1 MEDGQ
6 ICDESQKHKCEKL
19 ISNYLRDLKE
29 KTNLRSSKS
38 FRDISLI
45 ELGFIIIE
53 FIEDVL
59 IPEQKEFKKKY
70 INLNLNEL
78 REKEEKKNKFYFYD
92 FELICNRIKYI
103 MNEIKLFGENL
114 YYIYGEKYAERIFE
128 KIFHIDIY
136 DYNDLGTEVK
146 KFIGNKINDYCDMGR
161 QDYYNLIIVLFNI
174 LISYCVMNKFCHI
187 DTNIILKHND
197 LTILLYMFKNPK
209 KVFITVNKNIVKKR
223 YKKKNNDIKLSNVSA
238 KFVNNISGEGFNL
251 KSKIK
256 IQLTNN
262 GSIYYII
269 PSFYKDREKLI
280 TKLNDKLN
288 YNIDYDRH
296 NIPYINYNKTDNIL
310 IINGMEY
317 NVYDI
322 SREFTLHSELYNL
335 HLNEI
340 KRETHNKKR
349 EFFAK
354 LKNDCIKR
362 IYESSNRK
370 RMRYTDHESECDDR
384 ETKRRKI
391 INDQYNK
398 TSNRKRIRYNDYESE
413 CDERETKRRKITNDM
428 NDEYSKTSNRKT
440 IHNYSE
446 TYICDELKTI
456 KRKIVNNM
464 SDKEFEKLIEED
476 KKLIDE
482 HNRLIE
488 EINKNNEKYEKLLEE
503 MNKKEME
510 EMVECYYLMNDEQ
523 SIIHDLYEDEADN
536 INLEDTIKKIV
547 KRIIKKSSHESLTE
561 MMNKYLNDGCV

>member
-103 MNEIKLFGENL
+103 MNEIKLFGESL
-114 YYIYGEKYAERIFE
+114 YYIYGEKYAERILE

-146 KFIGNKINDYCDMGR
+146 KFIGNKINDYYDMGR

-209 KVFITVNKNIVKKR
+209 KVFITVNKNIVKKK

-296 NIPYINYNKTDNIL
+296 NIPYINYNETDNIL

-322 SREFTLHSELYNL
+322 SREFTLNSELYNL

-354 LKNDCIKR
+354 LKNDCIKST
-362 IYESSNRK
+362 YEIPGDS
-370 RMRYTDHESECDDR
+370 
-384 ETKRRKI
+384 
-391 INDQYNK
+391 K
-398 TSNRKRIRYNDYESE
+398 TSNRKRRRHDDDESE
-413 CDERETKRRKITNDM
+413 CDERETKRRKITN
-428 NDEYSKTSNRKT
+428 EQYSKISNRKT
-440 IHNYSE
+440 KHYYSE
-446 TYICDELKTI
+446 TYMCDELKTI
-456 KRKIVNNM
+456 KRKIINNI

-482 HNRLIE
+482 HNRLNE

-523 SIIHDLYEDEADN
+523 YIIHDLYENEADN

-547 KRIIKKSSHESLTE
+547 KRIIKKSSHDSLTE